1 MIGTVSAIVLAIVA
15 LNLCIIACCIAK
27 YMNEVIEKKHKENQL
42 SDYIFSKCQKLGE
55 QEEEMLS
62 KRGVVNVSEFNKIDA
77 KIDVLL
83 ELMEEIDKEEEE
95 A

>member
-1 MIGTVSAIVLAIVA
+1 MIEIAALIIA
-15 LNLCIIACCIAK
+15 LNFCIIAYSMVK
-27 YMNEVIEKKHKENQL
+27 YIFEVIEKKHQENRIA
-42 SDYIFSKCQKLGE
+42 DYIFTKCQKLGE

-62 KRGVVNVSEFNKIDA
+62 KRGVMNVSEFNKIDA

-83 ELMEEIDKEEEE
+83 ELMAEINKEE